1 MLPKDAEHFCT
12 KAMLQIQ
19 RFAERY
25 EQPLKNMAKSCPSLR
40 NGNLGLYK
48 AKGKETEN
56 VSAKQRGAGGSGVCT
71 PPPPPQAET
80 FCMKIMKTES

>member
-12 KAMLQIQ
+12 KTMLQNQ

-25 EQPLKNMAKSCPSLR
+25 EQPLKNMAKSCPWLR

-48 AKGKETEN
+48 SKGKETEN
-56 VSAKQRGAGGSGVCT
+56 VSAKQRGGGGGIWGLH
-71 PPPPPQAET
+71 PPP
-80 FCMKIMKTES
+80 S